1 LVLGLHRAAA
11 GLSQNRSFA
20 AIMFFFCNVGLHF
33 SRWLKNGPVSRQ
45 ILRRADTETLVDPAK
60 SFIATGLQIAV
71 TSAEAAYDG
80 VPARSRVSK
89 RITALISA
97 ESQFDATVVAN
108 HYNELDVFYR
118 ELWGEHVHHG
128 LWVSGQ
134 EIPEI
139 AVRHLVDVV
148 AQEAQIKPG
157 DQVID
162 IGCGYGAAARQLAQ
176 DYGAQVTAITLS
188 SAQHA
193 YAQSVTAGT
202 NPAYLVADWLT
213 TDFPP
218 EFRAAIA
225 IESSEHMPD
234 RDEFFRRAYDVL
246 EVGGHFVVCA
256 WLSRETPSPFE
267 IAWLLRPICD
277 EGRVP
282 HLPTL
287 NELIASAKAA
297 GFELVK
303 AQDCTQSVRRTWGII
318 LRRMIGRLLTDSR
331 YRAFLLD
338 ERRRNRIFALTVIR
352 LWLAYWVGAMRYGV
366 VTLER
371 KR

>member
-1 LVLGLHRAAA
+1 
-11 GLSQNRSFA
+11 
-20 AIMFFFCNVGLHF
+20 
-33 SRWLKNGPVSRQ
+33 
-45 ILRRADTETLVDPAK
+45 
-60 SFIATGLQIAV
+60 
-71 TSAEAAYDG
+71 
-80 VPARSRVSK
+80 
-89 RITALISA
+89 LISA
-97 ESQFDATVVAN
+97 GSNFDASAVAD

-134 EIPEI
+134 ESPEV

-148 AQEAQIKPG
+148 AREAQIKPG

-193 YAQSVTAGT
+193 YAKSVTAGT
-202 NPAYLVADWLT
+202 NPTYLLADWLT
-213 TDFPP
+213 TDFSRD
-218 EFRAAIA
+218 FRVALA

-234 RDEFFRRAYDVL
+234 RDEFFRRAYNVL
-246 EVGGHFVVCA
+246 EPGGRFVVCA
-256 WLSRETPSPFE
+256 WLSRETPSPLE
-267 IAWLLRPICD
+267 ITWLLRPICD
-277 EGRVP
+277 EGRIP

-287 NELIASAKAA
+287 NELIALGKAA
-297 GFELVK
+297 EFELVNSL
-303 AQDCTQSVRRTWGII
+303 DCTRAVSRTWGII
-318 LRRMIGRLLTDSR
+318 MRRMIGHLLTDSR

-338 ERRRNRIFALTVIR
+338 PGRRNRIFALTVVR

-371 KR
+371 DR

>member
-1 LVLGLHRAAA
+1 
-11 GLSQNRSFA
+11 
-20 AIMFFFCNVGLHF
+20 M
-33 SRWLKNGPVSRQ
+33 
-45 ILRRADTETLVDPAK
+45 
-60 SFIATGLQIAV
+60 
-71 TSAEAAYDG
+71 
-80 VPARSRVSK
+80 
-89 RITALISA
+89 ISA
-97 ESQFDATVVAN
+97 ESKFDASVVAR

-134 EIPEI
+134 ETPET
-139 AVRHLVDVV
+139 AVRNLVDVV

-157 DQVID
+157 DQVLD
-162 IGCGYGAAARQLAQ
+162 IGCGYGAAARQLAR

-202 NPAYLVADWLT
+202 NPTYLVADWLT
-213 TDFPP
+213 TDFSPD
-218 EFRAAIA
+218 FRAAIA

-234 RDEFFRRAYDVL
+234 RDEFFRRAYNVL
-246 EVGGHFVVCA
+246 EVGGYFVVCA
-256 WLSRETPSPFE
+256 WLSREAPSPLE
-267 IAWLLRPICD
+267 IACLLRPICD
-277 EGRVP
+277 EGRLP

-303 AQDCTQSVRRTWGII
+303 AQDCTKSVRRTWGII
-318 LRRMIGRLLTDSR
+318 LRRIIRRLLSDSR

-338 ERRRNRIFALTVIR
+338 SRRHNRIFALTVAR
-352 LWLAYWVGAMRYGV
+352 LWLAYRTDAMQYGIL
-366 VTLER
+366 TLR
-371 KR
+371 RR

>member
-1 LVLGLHRAAA
+1 MER
-11 GLSQNRSFA
+11 RSGA
-20 AIMFFFCNVGLHF
+20 WF
-33 SRWLKNGPVSRQ
+33 SPV
-45 ILRRADTETLVDPAK
+45 
-60 SFIATGLQIAV
+60 
-71 TSAEAAYDG
+71 
-80 VPARSRVSK
+80 
-89 RITALISA
+89 TALISA
-97 ESQFDATVVAN
+97 ESPFNASAVAD

-134 EIPEI
+134 ETPEI

-148 AQEAQIKPG
+148 AQKAQIRPG
-157 DQVID
+157 DRVID

-176 DYGAQVTAITLS
+176 QYGAAVTAITLS

-213 TDFPP
+213 TDFPQN
-218 EFRAAIA
+218 FQAAIA
-225 IESSEHMPD
+225 IESSENMPD
-234 RDEFFRRAYDVL
+234 RGEFFRRAYNVL
-246 EVGGHFVVCA
+246 EAGGRFVVCA
-256 WLSRETPSPFE
+256 WLSRQAPSSLE
-267 IAWLLRPICD
+267 VAWLLRPICD

-287 NELIASAKAA
+287 NELIALAKAA
-297 GFELVK
+297 GFELVNS
-303 AQDCTQSVRRTWGII
+303 QDCTDAVRRTWGII
-318 LRRMIGRLLTDSR
+318 LRRMISRLLTDVR
-331 YRAFLLD
+331 YCAFLLD
-338 ERRRNRIFALTVIR
+338 QRRRNRIFAFTVVR
-352 LWLAYWVGAMRYGV
+352 LWLAYRTGSMRYGI